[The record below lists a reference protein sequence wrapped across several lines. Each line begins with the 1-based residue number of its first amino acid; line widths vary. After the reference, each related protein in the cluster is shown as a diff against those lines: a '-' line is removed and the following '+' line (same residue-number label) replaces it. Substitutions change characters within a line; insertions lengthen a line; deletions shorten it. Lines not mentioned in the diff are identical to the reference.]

1 MNQKIHYSK
10 SKPKTCPNCGSEKIA
25 DILWGYPG
33 YSEEMEKQ
41 IEEGKLV
48 LGGCCVTDHD
58 PEWEC
63 VECETSIFRISQ

>member
-1 MNQKIHYSK
+1 MHTSK
-10 SKPKTCPNCGSEKIA
+10 HKPMTCPACGSKKIA

-48 LGGCCVTDHD
+48 LGGCCITDHD
-58 PEWEC
+58 ATWQC
-63 VECETSIFRISQ
+63 VDCGADIYQKDK